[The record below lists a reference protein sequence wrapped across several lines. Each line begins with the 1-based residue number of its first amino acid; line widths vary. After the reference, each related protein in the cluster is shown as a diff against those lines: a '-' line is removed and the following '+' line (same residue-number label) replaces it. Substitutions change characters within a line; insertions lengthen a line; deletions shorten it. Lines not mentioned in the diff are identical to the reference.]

1 LSHIESD
8 VFTGSTESGARAVRR
23 AAIVALPGFRY
34 TSPLYASLSEAPAVK
49 TAVTGATG
57 HVGSALVRELLARGH
72 SVRALV
78 RKDTRSLEGLPV
90 ESVPGDLDSEK
101 SLRRAFEGAEVIF
114 HAAALISLASR
125 GIGSGAGK
133 LDRVNTDGTRRVLE
147 ACRACGVR
155 RLVHV
160 SSVEVL
166 DPEPRD
172 EPVDEEHPLVAE
184 GTGDPYGASKAAAE
198 REVRRAAADG
208 QDTVIIYPT
217 GVIGPYDFKPSMMG
231 RAVIAIA
238 KGGFPA
244 LVPGGFDWV
253 DVRDVAW
260 LAAEACERAPA
271 GCSRYVAGG
280 AWTTLA
286 VLAAH
291 VCRVTGARPPLLV
304 VPTVLAHAWAPVAA
318 AAARVTGTPALY
330 TSYTLRTISG
340 ERRVSHAKATRE
352 LGYTPRS
359 LEQTVRDTVAWLTA
373 KGYLDGRG

>member
-1 LSHIESD
+1 M
-8 VFTGSTESGARAVRR
+8 RR
-23 AAIVALPGFRY
+23 AIASLPGFRY
-34 TSPLYASLSEAPAVK
+34 TPPLYASSIEDLAVK

-78 RKDTRSLEGLPV
+78 RKDTRSLDGLAV
-90 ESVPGDLDSEK
+90 ETVSGDLDSEK
-101 SLRRAFEGAEVIF
+101 SLRRAFEGAEAVF
-114 HAAALISLASR
+114 HAAALISLSSR
-125 GIGSGAGK
+125 GAGSGVRK
-133 LDRVNTDGTRRVLE
+133 LARVNTEGTRRVID

-166 DPEPRD
+166 GPEPRD
-172 EPVDEEHPLVAE
+172 APVDEDRPLLADGE
-184 GTGDPYGASKAAAE
+184 GDPYASTKAAAE
-198 REVRRAAADG
+198 REVRKAAADG
-208 QDTVIIYPT
+208 LDTVIIYPT

-238 KGGFPA
+238 RGGFPA

-260 LAAEACERAPA
+260 AAAEAAQRAPA

-280 AWTTLA
+280 AWTTL
-286 VLAAH
+286 VELAAQ
-291 VCRVTGARPPLLV
+291 VCSVTGARPPRLV

-340 ERRVSHAKATRE
+340 ERRVSHAKAARD
-352 LGYTPRS
+352 LGYAPRS
-359 LEQTVRDTVAWLTA
+359 LEQTVRDTCAWFTA
-373 KGYLDGRG
+373 NGSLPTRTASASGGARG